1 MKSKFLIP
9 VVVICLLLPAL
20 VLFITTS
27 NKDENLSNANTHTL
41 LDQTHLKEDI
51 KSSIGQLSFNIASPA
66 EIATSI
72 KNAGGSFYRGIL
84 LNTDVDKYITSKE
97 KALAMGGIGADLIYI
112 NLFGKRSAAIVPLNQ
127 IRKLSNDLY
136 LSQFFDFESLKE
148 LATSSLTKRE
158 MDSLALMTNV
168 RLNGIEDKMLKPGRV
183 ETGIFMIIG
192 AWAEG
197 LFLLTRYAQKN
208 DAQEITD
215 KVAEQQVCLKELLKW
230 LDKFQHIKEVDEIL
244 KEMEPLKKEILS
256 VQIKYKKIGA
266 LKNTVDRDGNKITY
280 RQEISIAV
288 IDSKQLASI
297 TRESEK
303 FRNKIFKLN

>member
-1 MKSKFLIP
+1 MKSKLIIP
-9 VVVICLLLPAL
+9 VIFICLSAALL
-20 VLFITTS
+20 LFLTTTDDDDQLT
-27 NKDENLSNANTHTL
+27 KAKPDLFPDKAN
-41 LDQTHLKEDI
+41 LKEDI
-51 KSSIGQLSFNIASPA
+51 KSSIGHIAVNIASPA
-66 EIATSI
+66 EIATAI
-72 KNAGGSFYRGIL
+72 KNAGGSFYRDIL

-112 NLFGKRSAAIVPLNQ
+112 NFFEKRSATIVPLNQ

-148 LATSSLTKRE
+148 LATSSLTKEE

-183 ETGIFMIIG
+183 ETGIFMVIG

-197 LFLLTRYAQKN
+197 LYLLTRYAQKS

-215 KVAEQQVCLKELLKW
+215 KVAEQQICLKELLKW
-230 LDKFQHIKEVDEIL
+230 LGKFQHIKEVNEIL

-256 VQIKYKKIGA
+256 VDIKYKNIGP
-266 LKNTVDRDGNKITY
+266 LRNTVDMDGNKITY

-288 IDSKQLASI
+288 IDSKQLAGIS
-297 TRESEK
+297 RESEK